1 MAQAHA
7 NKDARRSAVAAA
19 VQPNGTLSYAQRRA
33 LAQQFGCAPV
43 TIYDD
48 MRRVQTPPMPAVQG
62 APAVLRL
69 TAPGALVADRDIAIL
84 RLLGRLEFV
93 TTAML
98 KALIAPDLSLP
109 ALRERLNRLLKEGRS
124 WRQTVTI
131 EQVQP
136 REAGGRSQP
145 PPKAPYVYGL
155 TPEGREL
162 LELLDVESSAAVY
175 AALQTRDRRAPNV
188 PQAQL
193 KHDLLVSSWC
203 ASVID
208 GARRSRLL
216 DTISCQV
223 EYVSARTPDGKE
235 QQRMDALL
243 ALIFNREPQQQT
255 APLWML
261 PWNQG
266 EPPTPRQRVARYA
279 AEIDRGTEPLKTLLA
294 KGLTYRTLTE
304 SGHYR
309 QTLGGAVLPV
319 ILVPPGK
326 RAAQIAREW
335 QTSWPGGP
343 GVISNFLKADHP
355 THGALWG
362 AYYTLTD
369 SPPQLTHL
377 LTGIFPDLATWEQW
391 AR

>member
-1 MAQAHA
+1 MALAHD
-7 NKDARRSAVAAA
+7 NKEARRAAVAAA
-19 VQPNGTLSYAQRRA
+19 LAQRGQLGYAQRRE
-33 LAQQFGCAPV
+33 LARQFGCSPV

-48 MRRVQTPPMPAVQG
+48 MIRIQTPNMPSAT

-69 TAPGALVADRDIAIL
+69 TAPGAVAADRDIATL
-84 RLLGRLEFV
+84 RLLGRLDFA

-98 KALIAPDLSLP
+98 KALIAPDISTP
-109 ALRERLNRLLKEGRS
+109 ALRERLNRLLKEGRV
-124 WRQTVTI
+124 WRQTVTMD
-131 EQVQP
+131 QVQP
-136 REAGGRSQP
+136 KEAGGRGQP

-162 LELLDVESSAAVY
+162 LETLDVESSQAVY

-193 KHDLLVSSWC
+193 KHDLLVSNWC

-216 DTISCQV
+216 DSTICQV
-223 EYVSARTPDGKE
+223 EYVSARTPEGKE
-235 QQRMDALL
+235 QQRMDAFL
-243 ALIFNREPQQQT
+243 ALIFNREPKQQT

-261 PWNQG
+261 PWNNG
-266 EPPTPRQRVARYA
+266 EPPAPRQLIARYA
-279 AEIDRGTEPLKTLLA
+279 GEIDRGTEPLKILLA
-294 KGLTYRTLTE
+294 KGLMYRTLTE

-309 QTLGGAVLPV
+309 KTLGGDVLPV

-335 QTSWPGGP
+335 QTSWPGGK
-343 GVISNFLKADHP
+343 GVISNFIKADHP
-355 THGALWG
+355 KHGALWG
-362 AYYTLTD
+362 EYYTITD
-369 SPPQLTHL
+369 NPPKVSHL
-377 LTGIFPDLATWEQW
+377 LSDMFPDLATWEKW
-391 AR
+391 AI